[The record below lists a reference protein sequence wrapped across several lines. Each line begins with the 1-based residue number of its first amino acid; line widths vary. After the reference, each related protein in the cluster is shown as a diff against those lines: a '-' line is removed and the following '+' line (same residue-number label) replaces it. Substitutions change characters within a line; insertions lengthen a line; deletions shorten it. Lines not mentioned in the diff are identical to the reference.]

1 MSGCRGAAPG
11 LVNCQDESV
20 GVVMEDPN
28 TCEAEPDPIPLDLC
42 RQLLANE
49 AESLSD
55 DEVELVRRHADA
67 LAHVL
72 IEIAVQRQ
80 SEG

>member
-1 MSGCRGAAPG
+1 
-11 LVNCQDESV
+11 
-20 GVVMEDPN
+20 MEHPN

-42 RQLLANE
+42 RRLLASE
-49 AESLSD
+49 AENLSD

-72 IEIAVQRQ
+72 IEIAIQRQ

>member
-1 MSGCRGAAPG
+1 
-11 LVNCQDESV
+11 
-20 GVVMEDPN
+20 MEDPN
-28 TCEAEPDPIPLDLC
+28 TCESEHEPIPLDLC

-49 AESLSD
+49 AEGLSD

-72 IEIAVQRQ
+72 IEMAVERQ
-80 SEG
+80 SQG